1 MTKRKPDFYVVRRE
15 WLNGEYE
22 WFTYAVGD
30 RLWSCRLILR
40 QQFAE
45 KAGSAKIAKK
55 YGGRVVGVYCSVR
68 TSGSRR

>member
-15 WLNGEYE
+15 WLNGGYE
-22 WFTYAVGD
+22 WFTYEASHGM
-30 RLWSCRLILR
+30 WSCRTILR

-45 KAGSAKIAKK
+45 KADSAKIAKK

-68 TSGSRR
+68 TSGRRR